1 MTGLSA
7 TSTSAALFAGRR
19 NGLEDRRHPALP
31 PALEVRT
38 GEGEDVEFANCASGL
53 AFPRPRWGRTPP
65 LAPGTCGEAGVW
77 GGRNRP

>member
-53 AFPRPRWGRTPP
+53 ALPRPRSEQDATKQERRRD
-65 LAPGTCGEAGVW
+65 APSGI
-77 GGRNRP
+77 GGRDD